1 MNHLFIVDNTKL
13 KPQTKHSNEND
24 SVSMDEDS
32 TDMKAYI
39 NALSVSTNIV
49 SAINDFII
57 SVN

>member
-1 MNHLFIVDNTKL
+1 MIHLFIVDNTKL

-24 SVSMDEDS
+24 SVSIDEDS

-49 SAINDFII
+49 SAYCN
-57 SVN
+57 